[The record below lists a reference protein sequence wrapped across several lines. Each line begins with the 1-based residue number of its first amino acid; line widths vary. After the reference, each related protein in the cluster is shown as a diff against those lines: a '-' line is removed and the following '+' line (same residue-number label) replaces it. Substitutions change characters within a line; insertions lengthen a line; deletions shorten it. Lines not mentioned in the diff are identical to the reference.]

1 MRACALKVSKIE
13 RWKTTTH
20 VVKCLIE
27 EIRLDVFDLKMFT
40 YGNLCMESI
49 DNMLYIFLVFF
60 RLSFNGK
67 NIHVKQNFLCEIE
80 GIKWLVKSQ
89 QQRFRKY
96 S

>member
-27 EIRLDVFDLKMFT
+27 EIRLDFFDLKMFT

-67 NIHVKQNFLCEIE
+67 NIHVNKISYAKLR
-80 GIKWLVKSQ
+80 G
-89 QQRFRKY
+89 
-96 S
+96 